1 MTEVFKNL
9 TVDLSRKGGTRPIF
23 AVEKDTGSRKLK
35 IKITDD
41 GSPYKLEVGTVA
53 ILNYKRSDGVSGA
66 LLAGLEENEV
76 LVALTSTVLGVPGQV
91 ICSVSLS
98 DQNKNKITSSEFCLD
113 VSEELYSGEELDEE
127 PEYGLLLDTFARLS
141 EIEKEESVRVTAEKA
156 RETAEIE
163 RESAR
168 ESFENSVNATLT
180 AQNQRL
186 DEQDATINTRLSAQD
201 TKIEER
207 FLALDN
213 TISDKFEEQDATIT
227 SRLDKQDAKLS
238 GRVGDSGSVTLAT
251 SKWSSDNAQT
261 IAING
266 ISDDDMVIF
275 YPASANDREYCGLYG
290 VFVSP
295 ESDGNSFTVTARAT
309 PKGDISLKYYVIR
322 GRLPEE
328 VG

>member
-98 DQNKNKITSSEFCLD
+98 DENKNKITSSEFCLD
-113 VSEELYSGEELDEE
+113 VSEELYSGEELDDE

-201 TKIEER
+201 
-207 FLALDN
+207 N
-213 TISDKFEEQDATIT
+213 TISDKFEEQDTTIR
-227 SRLDKQDAKLS
+227 SRLDEQDAKFAAQDAKLA
-238 GRVGDSGSVTLAT
+238 GRIGDSGSVTLAA
-251 SKWSSDNAQT
+251 SKWSSNNEQT
-261 IAING
+261 VTIEG
-266 ISDDDMVIF
+266 LREEDMVIF
-275 YPASANDREYCGLYG
+275 YPFTANDREICGIHG
-290 VFVSP
+290 VFISP
-295 ESDGNSFTVTARAT
+295 VSDGNSFTVTARAT
-309 PKGDISLKYYVIR
+309 AKGDISLKYYVIR